1 MLEVV
6 KNNKTIN
13 DVDLLN
19 EVKRRFPEVTMSDLN
34 NVLLRLE
41 ILGFITVTR
50 MTKDVKRIE
59 YKESSQQNALQ

>member
-6 KNNKTIN
+6 KNNKAIS

-50 MTKDVKRIE
+50 MAKDVKRIE